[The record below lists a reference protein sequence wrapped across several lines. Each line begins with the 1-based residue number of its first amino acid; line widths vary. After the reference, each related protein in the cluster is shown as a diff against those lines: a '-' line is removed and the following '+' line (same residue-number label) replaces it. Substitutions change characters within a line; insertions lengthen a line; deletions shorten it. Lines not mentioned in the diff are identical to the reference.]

1 MIDRDIDLELGD
13 KTYKLSPTL
22 SALKKI
28 NRRYESLVTAMEAVK
43 RLDFD
48 AVCMI
53 IGAGTNAS
61 QKQMEELESEIYQA
75 GLVNVVGK
83 VADFLGVLLD
93 PSGGEDEGEPG
104 NP

>member
-13 KTYKLSPTL
+13 KVYKLSPTL

-28 NRRYESLVTAMEAVK
+28 NRRYDSLIAAMEAVK
-43 RLDFD
+43 KLDFD

-53 IGAGTNAS
+53 IGAGTSAS
-61 QKQMEELESEIYQA
+61 QKQMEDLENEVYQA

-93 PSGGEDEGEPG
+93 PSGGEDEGDSG